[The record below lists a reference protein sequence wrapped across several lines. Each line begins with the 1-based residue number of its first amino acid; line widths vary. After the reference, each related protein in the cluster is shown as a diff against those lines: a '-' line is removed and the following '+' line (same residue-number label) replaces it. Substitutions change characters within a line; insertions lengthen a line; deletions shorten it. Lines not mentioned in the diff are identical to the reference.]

1 MVEEM
6 GFWASFLAG
15 MEKIP
20 FCGTGTKNQGKGRVD
35 FGRWG
40 IIKLSMRLWELDG
53 GKQYSE
59 DQGSWRCPSS
69 LDLEYT
75 HPTACLAP
83 SPTPALQGLSSVNVP
98 CSPELLISCVQARI
112 SPSPSFPFPSP
123 KENRTSNSLPL
134 ATYTHPALSS
144 PRFLASADSLNS
156 EEGGER
162 RSDASPYIP
171 AHVSGNCSQTPLPSI
186 LSTSTHNPSRPLVP
200 SQSKTRAP

>member
-1 MVEEM
+1 M
-6 GFWASFLAG
+6 GESNTVKTKGLGGVHLPWTWNIPILLLALRRLLPL
-15 MEKIP
+15 P
-20 FCGTGTKNQGKGRVD
+20 F
-35 FGRWG
+35 
-40 IIKLSMRLWELDG
+40 
-53 GKQYSE
+53 
-59 DQGSWRCPSS
+59 
-69 LDLEYT
+69 
-75 HPTACLAP
+75 
-83 SPTPALQGLSSVNVP
+83 QGLRSVNVP
-98 CSPELLISCVQARI
+98 CCPKLLISCVQARM

-144 PRFLASADSLNS
+144 PRFLASADSFNS

-200 SQSKTRAP
+200 SQSQTREP